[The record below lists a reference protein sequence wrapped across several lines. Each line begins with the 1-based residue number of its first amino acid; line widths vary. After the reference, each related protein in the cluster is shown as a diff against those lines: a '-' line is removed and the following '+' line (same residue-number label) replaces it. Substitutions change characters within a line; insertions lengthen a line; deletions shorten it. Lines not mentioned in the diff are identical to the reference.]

1 MRTLRIVPH
10 LRSSVVEEMPAD
22 QALLFT
28 SERRDTDVSLYAG
41 RDVRP
46 FSWPALVRALR
57 DPGLDLVEIAEP
69 LWTAEWVR
77 ALRYVV
83 LARLL
88 RPRRR
93 VAVATYAIE
102 NLDARDR
109 LRRLPHRPV
118 VGPVVSRLLLGATGA
133 SMLLLDAVVFGTTGA
148 AENHRRA
155 FGWALRRTRSTVLPP
170 RLGPCSVCGPVEP
183 AGPREPTVLFLGA
196 PSDRKGFGVLTAAWE
211 RSGAADRGWRLLVA
225 DPEGAREHPVPAGVS
240 VVVAP
245 PRAEVHAML
254 RRAAVVAM
262 PSVRRPG
269 WREQIGLPLVEGLA
283 HGARVVT
290 TTETG
295 LAPDL
300 ADHPHVVLT
309 APGDVDD
316 LVAGLHRAMATPS
329 TGTSAYVGHTKGEV
343 VAWWLAAVGRSDDSY
358 GGGSSGRSPS

>member
-1 MRTLRIVPH
+1 VRTLRIVPH
-10 LRSSVVEEMPAD
+10 LRSSVVEEMPPD

-28 SERRDTDVSLYAG
+28 SERDDTDVSLYAH

-57 DPGLDLVEIAEP
+57 DPELELLEIAEP

-77 ALRYVV
+77 ALRYAA

-88 RPRRR
+88 RPCSLRSRRR

-109 LRRLPHRPV
+109 LRRYPDRPLL
-118 VGPVVSRLLLGATGA
+118 GPVVSRLRLLATGA
-133 SMLLLDAVVFGTTGA
+133 SMLVLDAVVFGTTGA

-155 FGWALRRTRSTVLPP
+155 FGWALRRTRHAVLPP
-170 RLGPCSVCGPVEP
+170 RLGPCSVCGPVSGSHE
-183 AGPREPTVLFLGA
+183 REPTVLFLGT
-196 PSDRKGFGVLTAAWE
+196 PSERKGFGPLMAAWE

-225 DPEGAREHPVPAGVS
+225 DPEGAREHDGLPAGVT
-240 VVVAP
+240 VRVAP
-245 PRAEVHAML
+245 PRAEVHALL
-254 RRAAVVAM
+254 RTAAVVAM

-283 HGARVVT
+283 HGCRVVT

-300 ADHPHVVLT
+300 GDHPQVVLT

-316 LVAGLHRAMATPS
+316 LAHGLRRAMAPAPD
-329 TGTSAYVGHTKGEV
+329 GVSAYSGHTKSDV
-343 VAWWLAAVGRSDDSY
+343 VAWWLDAVGART
-358 GGGSSGRSPS
+358 GR

>member
-28 SERRDTDVSLYAG
+28 SERRDADVSLYAG

-46 FSWPALVRALR
+46 FSWRALLRALR
-57 DPGLDLVEIAEP
+57 DPDLELLEVAEP

-83 LARLL
+83 LARVV
-88 RPRRR
+88 PRRRAGR

-102 NLDARDR
+102 NLDARER

-118 VGPVVSRLLLGATGA
+118 LGALASRLLLLATGA
-133 SMLLLDAVVFGTTGA
+133 SMLLLDTVVFGTTGA
-148 AENHRRA
+148 ADNHRRA
-155 FGWALRRTRSTVLPP
+155 FGWAVRRTRHAVLPP
-170 RLGPCSVCGPVEP
+170 RLGPCSVCGTVDTT
-183 AGPREPTVLFLGA
+183 GPREPTVLFLGA
-196 PSDRKGFGVLTAAWE
+196 PGERKGFSVLVAAWE
-211 RSGAADRGWRLLVA
+211 RSGAAARGWRLLVA
-225 DPEGAREHPVPAGVS
+225 DPEGDRELGDLPDGVS
-240 VVVAP
+240 VRVAL
-245 PRAEVHAML
+245 PRAEIHRLL
-254 RRAAVVAM
+254 RTAAVVAM

-283 HGARVVT
+283 HGCRVVT

-300 ADHPHVVLT
+300 GDHPHVVLT

-316 LVAGLHRAMATPS
+316 LAAGLHRAMAPS
-329 TGTSAYVGHTKGEV
+329 GRSGTSGYVGHTKRDV
-343 VAWWLAAVGRSDDSY
+343 VAWWLAQV
-358 GGGSSGRSPS
+358 GGSSGRSPS

>member
-1 MRTLRIVPH
+1 MPH

-28 SERRDTDVSLYAG
+28 SERGDADVSLYAG

-46 FSWPALVRALR
+46 FSWRALLRALR
-57 DPGLDLVEIAEP
+57 HPDLELLEVAEP

-83 LARLL
+83 LARLV

-102 NLDARDR
+102 NLDARER
-109 LRRLPHRPV
+109 LRRLGHRPLL
-118 VGPVVSRLLLGATGA
+118 GPVASRLAVLATGT

-148 AENHRRA
+148 AENHRRV
-155 FGWALRRTRSTVLPP
+155 FGRALRRTRSAVLPP
-170 RLGPCSVCGPVEP
+170 RIGPCSVCGPVP
-183 AGPREPTVLFLGA
+183 ADGPREPTVLFLGA
-196 PSDRKGFGVLTAAWE
+196 PSARKGFDVLTAAWE
-211 RSGAADRGWRLLVA
+211 RSGAAGEGARLVVC
-225 DPEGAREHPVPAGVS
+225 DPEGGQGRHDLPDGVT
-240 VVVAP
+240 VHVDP
-245 PRAEVHAML
+245 PRATIHDLL
-254 RRAAVVAM
+254 RTAAVVAM

-283 HGARVVT
+283 HGCRVVT

-300 ADHPHVVLT
+300 ADHPRVVLT

-316 LVAGLHRAMATPS
+316 LAAGLRRAMGTPS
-329 TGTSAYVGHTKGEV
+329 SGTSGYTGYTKAEV
-343 VAWWLAAVGRSDDSY
+343 VAWWLDAVR
-358 GGGSSGRSPS
+358 R